1 MTAPTALGRAAAGPH
16 RTLPP
21 LSAPRP
27 APPLDVVTALMDNGL
42 RVVAARS
49 SAVPLVELRLLIPF
63 DGGPAPVGATAELLA
78 ATLLGGASAHGRAA
92 LDDRLAD
99 VGGQLTVRVD
109 PERFVLAGSALADG
123 LPRLLDVLAD
133 CLTDPAFEP
142 ADVDRERSRLRQ
154 RIEVARRLPKT
165 AVREALLRRCY
176 GDHPLGRETPEA
188 ALVALADADAVRRL
202 ARERL
207 VPRGATLV
215 LVGCAEPQATADL
228 VCGALAGWR
237 SERTVTAPTAPGPV
251 EGREIDLLPRPG
263 AGQAQ
268 IRLAAA
274 ALPRT
279 DAGYE
284 ALLVAN
290 LVLGGYFSSRLVT
303 ELRENLGY
311 VYAAR
316 SAIEEHAAGTA
327 LTVVGF
333 ETGTRTAGAA
343 LRAARAELV
352 RIAGTDPP
360 TDDEVTAARSY
371 AVGITALLLSGQRGL
386 AHLLLTL
393 ASAGLGPDWLPGHLH
408 RLRTV
413 TPDAVRDAAAR
424 FLAPHRFTGVVA
436 GDPGLLLP
444 ELDVSSPAG
453 SSRRTS

>member
-1 MTAPTALGRAAAGPH
+1 MTASSALGPLTA
-16 RTLPP
+16 LPP
-21 LSAPRP
+21 LGTPRP
-27 APPLDVVTALMDNGL
+27 APALDVVTTVADNGL

-63 DGGPAPVGATAELLA
+63 APGPAPVGATAELLA
-78 ATLLGGASAHGRAA
+78 ATLLGGTGAHGRAA

-99 VGGQLTVRVD
+99 VGAKLTVRVD
-109 PERFVLAGSALADG
+109 PERIVLAGSALADG

-133 CLTDPAFEP
+133 CLTGPAFDP
-142 ADVDRERSRLRQ
+142 ADVRRERVRLRQ
-154 RIEVARRLPKT
+154 RIEVARRMPKT

-176 GDHPLGRETPEA
+176 GDHPLSRETPDA

-215 LVGCAEPQATADL
+215 LVGCAQPRATADL
-228 VCGALAGWR
+228 VCRALAGWR
-237 SERTVTAPTAPGPV
+237 SERTASMPTAPAPV
-251 EGREIDLLPRPG
+251 EGGDLDFLPRPG
-263 AGQAQ
+263 ARQAQ

-274 ALPRT
+274 ALPRA

-316 SAIEEHAAGTA
+316 SAIEEHAAASA
-327 LTVVGF
+327 LTVIGF
-333 ETGTRTAGAA
+333 ETDTRTAGAA
-343 LRAARAELV
+343 LRAARGELA
-352 RIAGTDPP
+352 RIAGAGPP

-371 AVGITALLLSGQRGL
+371 AAGITALMLSGQRGL

-393 ASAGLGPDWLPGHLH
+393 ASAGLGHDWLPGHLH

-413 TPDAVRDAAAR
+413 TPDAVREAAAR
-424 FLAPHRFTGVVA
+424 FLAPERFTGVVA
-436 GDPGLLLP
+436 GDPVALLP
-444 ELDVSSPAG
+444 ELASLGGV
-453 SSRRTS
+453 RTAC